1 MKPVVALLGR
11 PNVGKSTLFNRI
23 TRTRKALVDDMP
35 GITRDRLYADAL
47 WEDVPFTLVDTG
59 GFLSSDEDVFA
70 PDIREQLDFVI
81 RSADLL
87 VLVMDGR
94 EGLSPYDRELVG
106 LLRKSAKPV
115 FCAVNKVEH
124 QEQHQGLYEFYSAG
138 IDQYYPVSAEH
149 NIGLDEFMEDL
160 IQSFPGSRDGED
172 SEADTIKLAVAGR
185 PNVGKS
191 FLVNRLFGEKRVI
204 VNEQAGTTRD
214 AVELELDHK
223 GKRFVLTDTAGIRKK
238 GRVTAKVEKFS
249 IIKSLQSMKDCDVV
263 LLLIDSVEGVTDQ
276 DITIAG
282 HAQEHGCGVM
292 FVFNKWDLV
301 EDRDRHRKKLMEELK
316 YKARFLSYAP
326 VQTVSALTGRG
337 VGKILKMVENIYTQ
351 YTHRVGTGFVNRIM
365 DDAVL
370 RVEPPLYKGKSL
382 KFYYTAQVSSGPPV
396 FVSFVNYPE
405 AVHFSYKRY
414 LLNQLRELTG
424 LDHTPLRL
432 YFREKTGRM
441 DFSSKTSGF
450 GGKSDKSRNRKAQKR
465 YKERKEQSRK
475 KRQRDMV

>member
-35 GITRDRLYADAL
+35 GITRDRLYADAV

-70 PDIREQLDFVI
+70 PDIREQLHIVI
-81 RSADLL
+81 QSADVL

-115 FCAVNKVEH
+115 FCVVNKVEH
-124 QEQHQGLYEFYSAG
+124 PEQHQGLYEFYSAG
-138 IDQYYPVSAEH
+138 IDQYYPLSAEH
-149 NIGLDEFMEDL
+149 NIGLDDFMDDL
-160 IQSFPGSRDGED
+160 IRVFPED
-172 SEADTIKLAVAGR
+172 REEESPDPDTIRLAVVGR

-191 FLVNRLFGEKRVI
+191 SLVNRLFGEKRVI

-238 GRVTAKVEKFS
+238 GRVTEKVEKFS
-249 IIKSLQSMKDCDVV
+249 IIKSLQSMKDCDVA

-282 HAQEHGCGVM
+282 HAEEHGCGVM

-301 EDRDRHRKKLMEELK
+301 EDRDRQRKKIMEELK
-316 YKARFLSYAP
+316 YKARFLPYAP
-326 VQTVSALTGRG
+326 VLTVSARTGRG
-337 VGKILKMVENIYTQ
+337 VGKILKTAEKIHGQ
-351 YTHRVGTGFVNRIM
+351 YTRRVGTGFLNRVM
-365 DDAVL
+365 EDAVL
-370 RVEPPLYKGKSL
+370 RVEPPLHKGKSL
-382 KFYYTAQVSSGPPV
+382 KFYYTAQVSTGPPV
-396 FVSFVNYPE
+396 FVSFVNYPD

-414 LLNQLRELTG
+414 LINQIREMTE
-424 LDHTPLRL
+424 LDHTPVRL
-432 YFREKTGRM
+432 YFREKTGKM
-441 DFSSKTSGF
+441 DFSSKQTGP
-450 GGKSDKSRNRKAQKR
+450 GNRPDKSRSRKAQKR
-465 YKERKEQSRK
+465 YKQRKEQSRK

>member
-35 GITRDRLYADAL
+35 GITRDRLHADAL
-47 WEDVPFTLVDTG
+47 WDDVPFTLVDTG

-70 PDIREQLDFVI
+70 PDIREQLDIVI

-87 VLVMDGR
+87 VLVMDAR

-115 FCAVNKVEH
+115 VCAVNKVEH

-138 IDQYYPVSAEH
+138 IDRYYPISAEH

-160 IQSFPGSRDGED
+160 VRVLPKAGEED
-172 SEADTIKLAVAGR
+172 SGEPETITLAVAGR

-191 FLVNRLFGEKRVI
+191 SLVNRLFGEKRVI

-223 GKRFVLTDTAGIRKK
+223 GRRFVLTDTAGIRKK

-263 LLLIDSVEGVTDQ
+263 LLLIDSVEGITDQ

-282 HAQEHGCGVM
+282 HAEEHGCGVL

-301 EDRDRHRKKLMEELK
+301 EDRERQRKKLMEELK
-316 YKARFLSYAP
+316 YKARFLQYAP
-326 VQTVSALTGRG
+326 VLTVSAQTGRG
-337 VGKILKMVENIYTQ
+337 VGKILKMVEKIHGHYI
-351 YTHRVGTGFVNRIM
+351 HRVGTGFLNRVVE
-365 DDAVL
+365 DAVL
-370 RVEPPLYKGKSL
+370 RVEPPLHKGKSL
-382 KFYYTAQVSSGPPV
+382 KFYYTAQVSTGPPV
-396 FVSFVNYPE
+396 FVSFVNYPD

-414 LLNQLRELTG
+414 LVNQIREMTG
-424 LDHTPLRL
+424 LDHTPVRL
-432 YFREKTGRM
+432 YFREKTGKM
-441 DFSSKTSGF
+441 DFSSNTSGS
-450 GGKSDKSRNRKAQKR
+450 GGKTDKSRSRKAQKR